1 MAANNYKIGDRV
13 VVVQNWTRRHCDRM
27 NHLRGSIV
35 TIDSICERV
44 LEHHERE
51 KFYRF
56 AEAYPEGH
64 VWDDCDILG
73 LAPMLPRPQFEIAVG
88 LPVVLLAH
96 DKANDFR
103 PGIITRITSG
113 HFVVQDKW
121 NLQEIVF
128 QRDNFSCV
136 DCDQCCRFVVYRNEA
151 VAKENQKLVRLQ
163 HQTQQMF
170 WQYTHKVPSVKDLE
184 CVANCIIP
192 QNNGGNYVQGKS

>member
-1 MAANNYKIGDRV
+1 MAADKYKIGDRV
-13 VVVQNWTRRHCDRM
+13 IVVQDWARRHCDRM

-64 VWDDCDILG
+64 IWDDCDIVG
-73 LAPMLPRPQFEIAVG
+73 LAPMLPRLQFEIAVG

-96 DKANDFR
+96 DKAKDFR
-103 PGIITRITSG
+103 PGIITRVASE

-121 NLQEIVF
+121 NLDEIIF
-128 QRDNFSCV
+128 QKDSFSCV
-136 DCDQCCRFVVYRNEA
+136 DREQCCRLVVYQNEA
-151 VAKENQKLVRLQ
+151 MAKENQKLVQLQ
-163 HQTQQMF
+163 HQIQQMF
-170 WQYTHKVPSVKDLE
+170 WQYARKIPSVEELE
-184 CVANCIIP
+184 RVTSCIIP
-192 QNNGGNYVQGKS
+192 QK